1 MASIRPS
8 YHLFA
13 SVDSRSSSDLSDR
26 RNGGK
31 NLSYPRR
38 LIANSNAHE
47 APSEPIA
54 ATVAPVT
61 ENSSRALVKVAFL
74 GLSRKL
80 YQKGGTAERKAEKAL
95 TEVNTNTR
103 TIAMAL
109 RRERDLLAQNK
120 EYEAKISELRLLIDE
135 KNEEVEKLKDLCV
148 KQREELKALKDAIL
162 FPDVMNSQLQV
173 LLEKQGFE
181 LKQAKQV
188 RTDKYT
194 SRTCFDEHL
203 SSPRTPIS
211 DQQAANPL
219 EYRSPDCMASD
230 YGSPDEMFLK
240 DLNPCLTP
248 CFSKLKPQGTT
259 VP

>member
-1 MASIRPS
+1 
-8 YHLFA
+8 
-13 SVDSRSSSDLSDR
+13 
-26 RNGGK
+26 
-31 NLSYPRR
+31 
-38 LIANSNAHE
+38 
-47 APSEPIA
+47 
-54 ATVAPVT
+54 
-61 ENSSRALVKVAFL
+61 
-74 GLSRKL
+74 
-80 YQKGGTAERKAEKAL
+80 
-95 TEVNTNTR
+95 
-103 TIAMAL
+103 MAL
-109 RRERDLLAQNK
+109 RSERELLAQNK

-148 KQREELKALKDAIL
+148 KQREELKGLKDAIL

-188 RTDKYT
+188 IPCLKKQVTSLTGQIHCLAEDLAEVKADKYT